1 MKKIAGTVWWNWM
14 LIVVGLL
21 VSASAYRLFLVPCDV
36 AAGGFTGVGQLVSHI
51 TGGAVSVGIVPVIL
65 NVPLFAVTIRSM
77 GVGMGVRSLVAML
90 ALSFFID
97 WLPIPA
103 ATDDMLLA
111 SVFGGLLGGL
121 GFGLIL
127 RGGAS
132 TGGSDM
138 LGKLIHQKFPHIRV
152 GVLVCLI
159 DGIVILG
166 SMFIF
171 DTKNALYALIS
182 VVIMNYML
190 DFALEGPDSARAY
203 FIITDKSE
211 EISQLLMREIER
223 GVTGIPARGMYSGS
237 DKTVLLCVVNRME
250 SIRLRQ
256 LVFSVDKSAFVIATN
271 VHEALGEGFKEY
283 N

>member
-21 VSASAYRLFLVPCDV
+21 ASASAYRLFLVPCDI

-65 NVPLFAVTIRSM
+65 NVPLFAVT
-77 GVGMGVRSLVAML
+77 VRSLGWRVGARSFVAML

-132 TGGSDM
+132 TGGSDL
-138 LGKLIHQKFPHIRV
+138 LGKLIHEKFPYIRV
-152 GVLVCLI
+152 GALVCLI
-159 DGIVILG
+159 DGLVILG
-166 SMFIF
+166 SLFIF

-182 VVIMNYML
+182 VGIMNYML

-203 FIITDKSE
+203 FIVTNHSE
-211 EISQLLMREIER
+211 EIARQLLSEIER
-223 GVTGIPARGMYSGS
+223 GVTGLYAKGMYSGM
-237 DKTVLLCVVNRME
+237 DKTMLLCVVNRME
-250 SIRLRQ
+250 SVRLRQ
-256 LVFSVDKSAFVIATN
+256 IVHSVDKSAFVIATN
-271 VHEALGEGFKEY
+271 VHEALGEGFKELG
-283 N
+283 

>member
-1 MKKIAGTVWWNWM
+1 MKKIAGTVWWNW
-14 LIVVGLL
+14 LLVVVGLL
-21 VSASAYRLFLVPCDV
+21 ASASAYRLFLVPCDI

-111 SVFGGLLGGL
+111 SVFGRPAGRAWLRPDFARRREHGR
-121 GFGLIL
+121 FGH
-127 RGGAS
+127 A
-132 TGGSDM
+132 
-138 LGKLIHQKFPHIRV
+138 GKLIHQKFPHIRV

-211 EISQLLMREIER
+211 EISQLLMREMER

>member
-21 VSASAYRLFLVPCDV
+21 ASASAYRLFLVPCDI

-77 GVGMGVRSLVAML
+77 GWSGWACGRLVAML

-132 TGGSDM
+132 TGGSDL
-138 LGKLIHQKFPHIRV
+138 LGKLIHEKFPYIRV
-152 GVLVCLI
+152 G
-159 DGIVILG
+159 
-166 SMFIF
+166 
-171 DTKNALYALIS
+171 
-182 VVIMNYML
+182 
-190 DFALEGPDSARAY
+190 RAG
-203 FIITDKSE
+203 
-211 EISQLLMREIER
+211 LPHRR
-223 GVTGIPARGMYSGS
+223 RW
-237 DKTVLLCVVNRME
+237 
-250 SIRLRQ
+250 
-256 LVFSVDKSAFVIATN
+256 
-271 VHEALGEGFKEY
+271 
-283 N
+283 

>member
-21 VSASAYRLFLVPCDV
+21 ASASAYRLFLVPCDI

-65 NVPLFAVTIRSM
+65 NVPLFAVT
-77 GVGMGVRSLVAML
+77 VRSLGWRVGARSFVAML

-132 TGGSDM
+132 TGGSDL
-138 LGKLIHQKFPHIRV
+138 LGKLIHEKFPYIRV
-152 GVLVCLI
+152 GALVCLI
-159 DGIVILG
+159 DGLVILG
-166 SMFIF
+166 SLFIF

-203 FIITDKSE
+203 FIVTNHSE
-211 EISQLLMREIER
+211 EIARQLLSEIER
-223 GVTGIPARGMYSGS
+223 GVTGLYAKGMYSGM
-237 DKTVLLCVVNRME
+237 DKTMLLCVVNRME
-250 SIRLRQ
+250 SVRLRQ
-256 LVFSVDKSAFVIATN
+256 IVHSVDKSAFVIATN
-271 VHEALGEGFKEY
+271 VHEALGEGFKELG
-283 N
+283 

>member
-1 MKKIAGTVWWNWM
+1 MKKITSTAWWNWL

-21 VSASAYRLFLVPCDV
+21 ASASAYRLFLVPCDV
-36 AAGGFTGVGQLVSHI
+36 AAGGFTGIGQLVSHV

-65 NVPLFAVTIRSM
+65 NVPLFAVT
-77 GVGMGVRSLVAML
+77 VRSLGWRVGARSFVAML

-132 TGGSDM
+132 TGGSDL
-138 LGKLIHQKFPHIRV
+138 LGKLIHEKFPYIRV
-152 GVLVCLI
+152 GALVCLI
-159 DGIVILG
+159 DGLVILG
-166 SMFIF
+166 SLFIF

-182 VVIMNYML
+182 VGIMNYML

-203 FIITDKSE
+203 FIVTNHSE
-211 EISQLLMREIER
+211 EIARQLLSEIER
-223 GVTGIPARGMYSGS
+223 GVTGLYAKGMYSGM
-237 DKTVLLCVVNRME
+237 DKTMLLCVVNRME
-250 SIRLRQ
+250 SVRLRQ
-256 LVFSVDKSAFVIATN
+256 IVHSVDKNAFVIATN
-271 VHEALGEGFKEY
+271 VHEALGEGFKELG
-283 N
+283 

>member
-21 VSASAYRLFLVPCDV
+21 ASASAYRLFLVPCDV
-36 AAGGFTGVGQLVSHI
+36 AAGGFTGIGQLVSHV

-65 NVPLFAVTIRSM
+65 NVPLFAVT
-77 GVGMGVRSLVAML
+77 VRSLGWRVGARSFVAML

-132 TGGSDM
+132 TGGSDL
-138 LGKLIHQKFPHIRV
+138 LGKLIHEKFPYIRV
-152 GVLVCLI
+152 GALVCLI
-159 DGIVILG
+159 DGLVILG
-166 SMFIF
+166 SLFIF

-182 VVIMNYML
+182 VGIMNYML

-203 FIITDKSE
+203 FIVTNHSE
-211 EISQLLMREIER
+211 EIARQLLSEIER
-223 GVTGIPARGMYSGS
+223 GVTGLYAKGMYSGM
-237 DKTVLLCVVNRME
+237 DKTMLLCVVNRME
-250 SIRLRQ
+250 SVRLRQ
-256 LVFSVDKSAFVIATN
+256 IVHSVDKSAFVIATN
-271 VHEALGEGFKEY
+271 VHEALGEGFKELG
-283 N
+283 

>member
-21 VSASAYRLFLVPCDV
+21 ASASAYRLFLVPCDI

-65 NVPLFAVTIRSM
+65 NVPLFAVT
-77 GVGMGVRSLVAML
+77 VRSLGWRVGARSFVAML

-132 TGGSDM
+132 TGGSDL
-138 LGKLIHQKFPHIRV
+138 LGKLIHEKFPYIRV
-152 GVLVCLI
+152 GALVCLI
-159 DGIVILG
+159 DGLVILG
-166 SMFIF
+166 SLFIF

-182 VVIMNYML
+182 VGIMNYML

-203 FIITDKSE
+203 FIVTNHSE
-211 EISQLLMREIER
+211 EIARQLLSEIER
-223 GVTGIPARGMYSGS
+223 GVTGLYAKGMYSGM
-237 DKTVLLCVVNRME
+237 DKTMLLCVVNRME
-250 SIRLRQ
+250 SVRLRQ
-256 LVFSVDKSAFVIATN
+256 IVHSVDKNAFVIATN
-271 VHEALGEGFKEY
+271 VHEALGEGFKELG
-283 N
+283 

>member
-1 MKKIAGTVWWNWM
+1 MKKITGTVWWNW
-14 LIVVGLL
+14 LLVVVGLL
-21 VSASAYRLFLVPCDV
+21 ASASAYRLFLVPCDI
-36 AAGGFTGVGQLVSHI
+36 AAGGFTGIGQLVSHI

-65 NVPLFAVTIRSM
+65 NVPLFAVTIRSL
-77 GVGMGVRSLVAML
+77 GWRVGARSFVAML

-132 TGGSDM
+132 TGGSDL
-138 LGKLIHQKFPHIRV
+138 LGKLIHEKFPYIRV
-152 GVLVCLI
+152 GTLVCII
-159 DGIVILG
+159 DGLVILG
-166 SMFIF
+166 SLFIF

-203 FIITDKSE
+203 LSLIHI
-211 EISQLLMREIER
+211 
-223 GVTGIPARGMYSGS
+223 
-237 DKTVLLCVVNRME
+237 
-250 SIRLRQ
+250 
-256 LVFSVDKSAFVIATN
+256 
-271 VHEALGEGFKEY
+271 
-283 N
+283 

>member
-21 VSASAYRLFLVPCDV
+21 ASASAYRLFLVPCDI
-36 AAGGFTGVGQLVSHI
+36 AAGGFTGVGQLVSHV

-65 NVPLFAVTIRSM
+65 NVPLFAVT
-77 GVGMGVRSLVAML
+77 VRSLGWRVGARSFVAML

-132 TGGSDM
+132 TGGSDL
-138 LGKLIHQKFPHIRV
+138 LGKLIHEKFPYIRV
-152 GVLVCLI
+152 GALVCLI
-159 DGIVILG
+159 DGLVILG
-166 SMFIF
+166 SLFIF

-182 VVIMNYML
+182 VGIMNYML

-203 FIITDKSE
+203 FIVTNHSE
-211 EISQLLMREIER
+211 EIARQLLSEIER
-223 GVTGIPARGMYSGS
+223 GVTGLYAKGMYSGM
-237 DKTVLLCVVNRME
+237 DKTMLLCVVNRME
-250 SIRLRQ
+250 SVRLRQ
-256 LVFSVDKSAFVIATN
+256 IVHSVDKNAFVIATN
-271 VHEALGEGFKEY
+271 VHEALGEGFKELG
-283 N
+283 